1 MTGALIQRNLDGVA
15 ARTRDDPDHFL
26 RLASR
31 PKPQCLWI
39 GCPDCGA
46 APHDI
51 LGLEAGDL
59 LVHYSLGTLAGSQD
73 LGFLALMEVA
83 IDVAGVRQVVV
94 CGHYGCAS
102 LRGVMQGG
110 GRGLVDHWLQPVSAL
125 SGRHAAT
132 LEAISDLDARTNALC
147 ELNIREQ
154 VACLARNSL
163 VRDAW
168 WRGQPLSLH
177 GLVYSEKD
185 GLLRDLE
192 ISRDGGPA
200 SHRGQHASRRR
211 PTKAS
216 T

>member
-1 MTGALIQRNLDGVA
+1 MTEALIQRNLDGVA

-26 RLASR
+26 RLASG

-46 APHDI
+46 APHEI
-51 LGLEAGDL
+51 LGLAAGDV
-59 LVHYSLGTLAGSQD
+59 LVHHSLGPIVGPHDIA
-73 LGFLALMEVA
+73 FLALLEVA
-83 IDVAGVRQVVV
+83 IDLTAVRQIVV
-94 CGHYGCAS
+94 CGHYGCAC
-102 LRGVMQGG
+102 LRGVLQGG

-125 SGRHAAT
+125 SERHAGT
-132 LEAISDLDARTNALC
+132 LEAISDLEARTNALC

-177 GLVYSEKD
+177 GLLYSEKD

-200 SHRGQHASRRR
+200 SHRGQHGSRKR

-216 T
+216 A